1 MNQREQILDLLS
13 GKIIDSVPAFSG
25 LIHVTAQGLVRE
37 GLIFHET
44 HKDASK
50 MAKAAAS
57 TFKLSGLPSAVV
69 PLDMYVEAEA
79 LGAEINFREN
89 REFEFPQVKE
99 AGLFKSAKDLSAEMT
114 ILAPYTHLPWRAVP
128 GSAGDD
134 NEFLNNGRIKLVCDA
149 IKLLKKDVGNDVVI
163 GGMIPGPYT
172 LLLLVV
178 DVKEMFIEM
187 KKEPQAVTD
196 ALFHLSSFLA
206 EVGTAYRNAG
216 ADFVTIHD
224 MGGSPAFIGP
234 ARYEQFVLP
243 AEKLLIDKLP
253 KPRVLSLCGNVTRS
267 LHLLAQTG
275 ADAISLDQT
284 VDLTAA
290 RLALKDIL
298 LFGNIDP
305 VETLYRGDSAQVAEA
320 VIRAKEAGVDAIW
333 PGCDLVPQSPI
344 ENIRTLVK

>member
-1 MNQREQILDLLS
+1 MREQILDLLS
-13 GKIIDSVPAFSG
+13 GKKIDSVPAFSG

-44 HKDASK
+44 HKDAGK

-99 AGLFKSAKDLSAEMT
+99 AGLFESAKDLNTQIVKE
-114 ILAPYTHLPWRAVP
+114 
-128 GSAGDD
+128 
-134 NEFLNNGRIKLVCDA
+134 NKFLNNGRIKLVCDA
-149 IKLLKKDVGNDVVI
+149 IKLLKEDVGNEVVI

-172 LLLLVV
+172 LLLLVA

-196 ALFHLSSFLA
+196 ALFQLSSFLA

-284 VDLTAA
+284 VDLAAA
-290 RLALKDIL
+290 RLALKDTL

-344 ENIRTLVK
+344 ENIRALVK

>member
-1 MNQREQILDLLS
+1 MREKILELLS
-13 GKIIDSVPAFSG
+13 GKKIDSQPAFSG
-25 LIHVTAQGLVRE
+25 LIHVTAEGVRSENLV
-37 GLIFHET
+37 FHEI
-44 HKDASK
+44 HNDANK

-99 AGLFKSAKDLSAEMT
+99 AGLFESAKDLNAQ
-114 ILAPYTHLPWRAVP
+114 IAKN
-128 GSAGDD
+128 
-134 NEFLNNGRIKLVCDA
+134 NEFLNKGRIKLVCDA

-163 GGMIPGPYT
+163 GGLIPGPYT
-172 LLLLVV
+172 LLLLVT

-196 ALFHLSSFLA
+196 ALFYLSSFLA
-206 EVGTAYRNAG
+206 EVGTAYRSAG
-216 ADFVTIHD
+216 ADLITIHD

-234 ARYEQFVLP
+234 AKYEQFVLP

-253 KPRVLSLCGNVTRS
+253 KPRVLSVCGNVTKS
-267 LHLLAQTG
+267 LHLLSQTG

-284 VDLTAA
+284 VDLAA
-290 RLALKDIL
+290 AQIALKDTL
-298 LFGNIDP
+298 LFGNLDP
-305 VETLYRGDSAQVAEA
+305 VATLSRGDSAKIAEA
-320 VIRAKEAGVDAIW
+320 VLSAKEAGVDAIW
-333 PGCDLVPQSPI
+333 PGCDLVIQTPLR
-344 ENIRTLVK
+344 NIKEMI